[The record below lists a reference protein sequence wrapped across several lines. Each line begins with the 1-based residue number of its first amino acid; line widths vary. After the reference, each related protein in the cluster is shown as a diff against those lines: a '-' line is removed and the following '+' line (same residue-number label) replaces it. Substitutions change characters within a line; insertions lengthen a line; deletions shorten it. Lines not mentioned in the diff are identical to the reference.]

1 MINSLRFKVSAQ
13 LVKCV
18 KTSAPKMKRL
28 FTLLPSACLCSILV
42 SPVNASNKLA
52 PAILSYQAISE
63 VTQLS
68 EEDDGYL
75 ASVFSGTGILVVI
88 GLGLFGLLVS
98 RKLNARANAAE
109 LKETERIEVPED
121 GNPNYVE
128 EAPPTSNAEETFST
142 PAATNSHAV
151 VNPAS
156 EFGSYRIEQ
165 EVKKL
170 LLDQPHHMDVLASR
184 VTDDRRA
191 IEASLLRG
199 LSDVDVEVRR
209 RAQHA
214 LEGYGFVARECAML
228 LLADDPFE
236 RTSAARTLGEI
247 KSAAALTFLLEALYD
262 SESIVRNQAVISIGE
277 LRIPAAIGALLDMAR
292 RHPDVP
298 SSLISRALSSCS
310 LEGLDFFDAAVSAPA
325 ALVAHT
331 DSEVT
336 PTVTAA
342 NVEQLP
348 HTSKNEDFLE
358 ALKRCDSENQLE
370 RTEAAKT
377 FAKFKVK
384 SSVAALFAMALYDQ
398 DETVRSTAIVS
409 LAAINHS
416 SVFPAFLMGL
426 ADDSLEVRAAAL
438 RSLNQLSFDR
448 ADAYIR
454 LTETAAPDFLA
465 EVAKACLKSGIAG
478 QSVDR
483 LASSDRR
490 EAYESFAVIS
500 LLAKARMAQPV
511 LSAIAS
517 HANNEVRLLGIQ
529 LLAMTGE
536 PEIVDQFR
544 ELSSSTEIPRNVQAA
559 LLDAMTKL
567 EALNED
573 VSGDTVSVVSQIAQE
588 KDALA
593 ISPVLESEPKLEVET
608 AAEEMKL

>member
-1 MINSLRFKVSAQ
+1 M
-13 LVKCV
+13 
-18 KTSAPKMKRL
+18 KTYALKNRL
-28 FTLLPSACLCSILV
+28 FTLLLSACLCSILV

-52 PAILSYQAISE
+52 PAILNYQAVSE

-68 EEDDGYL
+68 EEDDNYL

-128 EAPPTSNAEETFST
+128 EAAPTWNAEETFST
-142 PAATNSHAV
+142 PAATNNTHTV
-151 VNPAS
+151 LTPAS
-156 EFGSYRIEQ
+156 EFGFYRIEQ
-165 EVKKL
+165 EVEKL
-170 LLDQPHHMDVLASR
+170 LLDQPHRMDVLSSR
-184 VTDDRRA
+184 ATADRRL
-191 IEASLLRG
+191 IESSLLKG
-199 LSDVDVEVRR
+199 LSDVDAEVRR

-228 LLADDPFE
+228 LLAEDPFE

-247 KSAAALTFLLEALYD
+247 KSAAALTFLFEALYD

-310 LEGLDFFDAAVSAPA
+310 LEGLDFVDATVSAPA
-325 ALVAHT
+325 TLAADT
-331 DSEVT
+331 NNAIT
-336 PTVTAA
+336 PTVTAV
-342 NVEQLP
+342 NVERLP
-348 HTSKNEDFLE
+348 HTSKDEDFLE
-358 ALKRCDSENQLE
+358 ALGKCDSETQLE
-370 RTEAAKT
+370 RSEAAKT
-377 FAKFKVK
+377 FAKFKVE
-384 SSVAALFAMALYDQ
+384 SSVAALSAMALYDQ
-398 DETVRSTAIVS
+398 DETVRSTAVAS

-426 ADDSLEVRAAAL
+426 ADDSPEVRAAAL
-438 RSLNQLSFDR
+438 GSLNQLSFDR

-465 EVAKACLKSGIAG
+465 EVAKACLKSGIAA

-490 EAYESFAVIS
+490 EAYESSAIIS

-511 LSAIAS
+511 LPAIAS

-536 PEIVDQFR
+536 PEILDQFR